1 VRLTAFSDIALRV
14 LLLMGG
20 LAPETM
26 LSTQRIADGVGAPYN
41 HVAKTVARL
50 RGMGLL
56 CSQRGRS
63 GGVMLTDEGR
73 EARVGQVL
81 RVLEADT
88 AIVECEADE
97 TACPLNHGCRLRR
110 ALAGAREAFYGE
122 LDTVSIAELVNP
134 RQVGPIAVQ
143 LGLRPPE
150 QPDSGTPT
158 SAI

>member
-1 VRLTAFSDIALRV
+1 MTRR
-14 LLLMGG
+14 
-20 LAPETM
+20 
-26 LSTQRIADGVGAPYN
+26 
-41 HVAKTVARL
+41 
-50 RGMGLL
+50 RG
-56 CSQRGRS
+56 S
-63 GGVMLTDEGR
+63 
-73 EARVGQVL
+73 
-81 RVLEADT
+81 
-88 AIVECEADE
+88 
-97 TACPLNHGCRLRR
+97 GCRLRR

>member
-1 VRLTAFSDIALRV
+1 MRLTAFSDIALRV

-63 GGVMLTDEGR
+63 GWVMLTDEGR